1 VSLIPFTCCHRLRP
15 SHHKPGAV
23 RCAIVRYR
31 LSTWKPAALKSCRR
45 PLPLRKRRW
54 GRGVFAPSP
63 GTARPPPPPSREGE
77 TERGKRLTARPAS
90 TSQRITT
97 KDVSLAGYQNADF
110 VPLDD
115 SWSRRRIHQRLSP
128 HSSSRLSCLRPLG
141 QGQQAISPHQ
151 CTRPRADRRQAVPP
165 MHGARHLLSHASQG
179 VGDGPIALRQ
189 GVVFSRQ
196 LPVESHRTVGSAL
209 EEGGGLYILLS
220 NIG

>member
-1 VSLIPFTCCHRLRP
+1 
-15 SHHKPGAV
+15 V
-23 RCAIVRYR
+23 RCGEFLGV
-31 LSTWKPAALKSCRR
+31 CRIGSLQTLR
-45 PLPLRKRRW
+45 RRASPLPLGW
-54 GRGVFAPSP
+54 GRVRTQS
-63 GTARPPPPPSREGE
+63 ARGWGCVIVPNERRGE
-77 TERGKRLTARPAS
+77 RFTARPAS